1 MLVISTDGTLWGGL
15 GACWR
20 QHLKSNSVS
29 KKWRN
34 SLENKK
40 KKYSCVKFLW
50 QGQFIL
56 PLGEPMLGTAPPG
69 PVGKALLKGEK
80 RVQGAC
86 SKEPRVGT
94 PP

>member
-1 MLVISTDGTLWGGL
+1 MLEATLKIQQ
-15 GACWR
+15 R
-20 QHLKSNSVS
+20 
-29 KKWRN
+29 
-34 SLENKK
+34 LEKVEKQPGKQK

-50 QGQFIL
+50 QGQLIS
-56 PLGEPMLGTAPPG
+56 PLGEAMLGTAPPG